1 MKTFTK
7 TMAAKIIRVHEG
19 LRLHPYKCTSGKLTI
34 GYGRNIEDVG
44 ITVEEADML
53 LDNDLNR
60 VIDELKL
67 NVHGFESLPYMVKVV
82 LIDMCFNLGITRL
95 MTFKKMFRA
104 ILLDDYIK
112 AAKELLNSK
121 YARQVKSRAE
131 TLARMLSNVAEIKEE
146 MQ

>member
-7 TMAAKIIRVHEG
+7 NLAAKMIRTHEG
-19 LRLHPYKCTSGKLTI
+19 LKLHPYKCTSGKLTI

-44 ITVEEADML
+44 ISVEEADML
-53 LDNDLNR
+53 LNNDINR
-60 VIDELKL
+60 AVDELTL
-67 NVHGFESLPYMVKVV
+67 NVHGFESLPYMVRVV

-95 MTFKKMFRA
+95 MTFKKMLRA
-104 ILLDDYIK
+104 ILHDDYME
-112 AAKELLNSK
+112 AAKELLDSK